1 MKFKLT
7 LHEIL
12 KTIQVIETKSSW
24 KLDELIQKLN
34 FSKDHLIYILTLI
47 SDIYTIDG
55 NLFFDYELDLEN
67 NILNFEFSE
76 EATYIN
82 ILNDAELLNLFILM
96 SFDKNYK
103 KLVIEDFNIQKFYEK
118 LNNIFKQFDL
128 GNLELNNL
136 QNINF
141 DNSTY
146 IEYIKQGSTE
156 RNIYNI
162 KPQVLKT
169 NNDGIILEAYDILD
183 KREKTFLVNRILNVY
198 EKVDGEIKYRNN
210 SKNYILEFKS
220 KNQMV
225 LDYLDNEY
233 VIKKGNNFKFNFY
246 SKNNALE
253 FCLKFIKD
261 IEILSP
267 KEIIDEINYRK
278 IKLIESLTHEL
289 N

>member
-210 SKNYILEFKS
+210 SKNFILEFKS

-233 VIKKGNNFKFNFY
+233 VIKKGNIFKFNFY